1 MFEMEDNFKVETNE
15 LIINIFHPDHINE
28 KYLDAHNHKNI
39 IGLTEARHYKFNI
52 EKRIKNLLE
61 E

>member
-1 MFEMEDNFKVETNE
+1 MFEIEDNFIVETNE

-28 KYLDAHNHKNI
+28 KYLDAHNQKNI
-39 IGLTEARHYKFNI
+39 IGLTEARHCKWNI